1 MADLDKARHAKLL
14 LRSELAGRD
23 GIRGVGISRGD
34 DGYRVQVNV
43 LSESDRRG
51 LPTTVEGVPVLVRIS
66 GRIHAGG

>member
-1 MADLDKARHAKLL
+1 MADLDKARHAKLR
-14 LRSELAGRD
+14 LRSELADRD

-43 LSESDRRG
+43 LSASDNRD
-51 LPTTVEGVPVLVRIS
+51 LPATVEGVPVLVRVC